1 MYAVELKHSGS
12 LIGLLGFHWADFEA
26 DFTPCVEIGWRL
38 VPEAWGYGYAT
49 DGARACLKHGFA
61 RFGFDRVYSFT
72 ACVNFPSQAVMQ
84 RVGMRKIAEFNHP
97 KVAPDSI
104 LYPHVLYVKD
114 TFRKIERE

>member
-1 MYAVELKHSGS
+1 
-12 LIGLLGFHWADFEA
+12 
-26 DFTPCVEIGWRL
+26 
-38 VPEAWGYGYAT
+38 
-49 DGARACLKHGFA
+49 
-61 RFGFDRVYSFT
+61 
-72 ACVNFPSQAVMQ
+72 MQ

>member
-1 MYAVELKHSGS
+1 MCGNRL
-12 LIGLLGFHWADFEA
+12 EA
-26 DFTPCVEIGWRL
+26 CAG
-38 VPEAWGYGYAT
+38 
-49 DGARACLKHGFA
+49 CLKHGFE

-97 KVAPDSI
+97 KVAPDSV

-114 TFRKIERE
+114 AP